1 MTRAELPHGFRLRI
15 KASCALAVLLAA
27 AAPSCDI
34 KEDRGPCPCLL
45 TLIYKD
51 IPEAAQNVFRARIY
65 RGDYLLSDEDVDT
78 ISEPDE
84 HTVRVSKGENQ
95 VCYFGGVR
103 KERLEGDRLLIPEG
117 EESDPL
123 FIGSEPVMCKAER
136 TSVLLDFRKEY
147 CLLTLELEGL
157 VDGIYPYDIKISGNT
172 AGIDLRSLAPVEGRF
187 WCIPSM
193 TAGQVRSARIPRQK
207 DRGLTLTLED
217 RTNGRTHSLP
227 LGEMISRSG
236 YSWDKKNLDDITV
249 RIDFASGDVTV
260 IASDWETGAVK
271 DIIL

>member
-1 MTRAELPHGFRLRI
+1 
-15 KASCALAVLLAA
+15 
-27 AAPSCDI
+27 
-34 KEDRGPCPCLL
+34 
-45 TLIYKD
+45 
-51 IPEAAQNVFRARIY
+51 
-65 RGDYLLSDEDVDT
+65 
-78 ISEPDE
+78 
-84 HTVRVSKGENQ
+84 
-95 VCYFGGVR
+95 
-103 KERLEGDRLLIPEG
+103 
-117 EESDPL
+117 
-123 FIGSEPVMCKAER
+123 MCKAER
-136 TSVLLDFRKEY
+136 TSVLLDFRKEH

-172 AGIDLRSLAPVEGRF
+172 AGIDLRSLTPVEGRF

-193 TAGQVRSARIPRQK
+193 TAGQVRLARIPRQK